1 MALPDLSHRVA
12 VITGASRGIGAGL
25 ARSFAAAGLKLGL
38 CARSAPALPDGPRVV
53 SARVDVVDGEAVE
66 RFAAEVERR
75 LGPIDLWINNAA
87 VLDPVGPLRD
97 LSTEDVR
104 AHLDVNVLGVLHG
117 TRAFARALRRA
128 PRGVGRD
135 GVLLNIS
142 SGAAR
147 RPIQGWTAYCASKA
161 AVERLTEVVALEE
174 GPALRA
180 HSVSPHV
187 VDTDMQVKTRFMTEE
202 QFPDVERFRAMKRD
216 GQLSSAEHVARCLL
230 ALAFD
235 PTHPDRGS
243 VVVAVPPENP

>member
-1 MALPDLSHRVA
+1 MHVTDRVA

-25 ARSFAAAGLKLGL
+25 ARAFAAAGLQLGL
-38 CARSAPALPDGPRVV
+38 CARSAPALEDGPRVV
-53 SARVDVVDGEAVE
+53 SARVDVTDGEAVE
-66 RFAAEVERR
+66 RFALEVERR

-97 LSTEDVR
+97 LSSAQVR
-104 AHLDVNVLGVLHG
+104 EHLDTNVLGVLHG
-117 TRAFARALRRA
+117 TRAFARALRRT
-128 PRGVGRD
+128 GRS

-147 RPIQGWTAYCASKA
+147 RPIQGWAAYCASKA
-161 AVERLTEVVALEE
+161 AMERLTEVVALEE
-174 GPALRA
+174 APALRA

-187 VDTDMQVKTRFMTEE
+187 VDTDMQKKTRLMTPD

-216 GQLSSAEHVARCLL
+216 GQLSSPEHVARCLL

-235 PTHPDRGS
+235 PAHPDRDE